1 MIASVRV
8 ADVGTRRALRL
19 LRRAPRP
26 GSIPGLRHADVGLTA
41 PLSRSV
47 LPSPD
52 LRRVGLV
59 AFWDDDDDVDR
70 FLGDSPSPPPWP
82 RGGGSAWRRC
92 GCGAAPG
99 SPRTCP
105 GPATSSTRAPPPSS
119 PSVGSGCRRPCASS
133 ATSARAEGRV
143 VEAPGMI
150 WATGMARP
158 PFVATCSLWSST
170 EALTTYAYGREHPAH
185 SAAIAADQA
194 RAFHHRSAFIRFRPY
209 ASRAGSTV
217 ATPWPRP
224 GSPRPEAQA
233 SERTR
238 ATRWSS
244 PPR

>member
-1 MIASVRV
+1 MIASVHV

-70 FLGDSPSPPPWP
+70 FLGDSPLAAALAEGWRVRLTPLRLWGSWP
-82 RGGGSAWRRC
+82 GV
-92 GCGAAPG
+92 PEDL
-99 SPRTCP
+99 PRSRHVEHE
-105 GPATSSTRAPPPSS
+105 GPAAVLTLGRLRLPQAP
-119 PSVGSGCRRPCASS
+119 RFFR
-133 ATSARAEGRV
+133 TSARAEGRV

-158 PFVATCSLWSST
+158 PFVATCSLWAST

-209 ASRAGSTV
+209 ASEGRLDGRNPLAETWF
-217 ATPWPRP
+217 A
-224 GSPRPEAQA
+224 AA
-233 SERTR
+233 
-238 ATRWSS
+238 
-244 PPR
+244 